1 MLRFCIVAEASNY
14 YKVIHYFDSH
24 DYRGIRRNII
34 KSMFDRWRIDK
45 INETDYSKIETIK
58 PKKTKQKQVMTSKQ
72 KEIMDIIVEMM
83 DKTNYLMEKDVIV
96 KGYSKKLV
104 NNTLKDTKILGI
116 YGLQRTR
123 TNNKLKEKLGIK
135 NVGNPGI
142 LIKNI

>member
-45 INETDYSKIETIK
+45 IDETDYSKIETIK

-72 KEIMDIIVEMM
+72 KEIMDIIVKMM
-83 DKTNYLMEKDVIV
+83 DNTSYLMEKDIIV
-96 KGYSKKLV
+96 KGYTKKLV
-104 NNTLKDTKILGI
+104 SETIRNDKILDI

-123 TNNKLKEKLGIK
+123 TNNKLKERFGIE
-135 NVGNPGI
+135 NVGNPAI
-142 LIKNI
+142 LCKK